1 MAGNLNPPQP
11 PPVGADPAPPARS
24 SGHLLR
30 SGWIVLAGIL
40 MVFGGTMAIFEGI
53 AAIAKDDLFVRTND
67 YVFRFNLTGWG
78 WIHLILGLL
87 VVLAGVMVF
96 TGAVWA
102 RAVGVVL
109 AGFSLIANFLWLPYY
124 PFWAIVLI
132 AVNIFI
138 IWALCAG
145 TLRGRDVI

>member
-1 MAGNLNPPQP
+1 
-11 PPVGADPAPPARS
+11 
-24 SGHLLR
+24 
-30 SGWIVLAGIL
+30 

-145 TLRGRDVI
+145 TLRGRDVV